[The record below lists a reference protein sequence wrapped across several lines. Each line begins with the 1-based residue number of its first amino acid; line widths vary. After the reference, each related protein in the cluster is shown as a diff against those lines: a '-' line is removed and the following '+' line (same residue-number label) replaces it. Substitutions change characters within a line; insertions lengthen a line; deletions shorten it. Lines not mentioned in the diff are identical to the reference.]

1 MQPILQIT
9 NTEVDA
15 LDQLRLTEVLNLLLR
30 AEGARARIPP
40 AEIQTSLKINDSDGG
55 IDARL
60 AAPHEVNRWLPTEPS
75 VWQFKAGN
83 VGEQDI
89 IDEVEKPG
97 VRQALEEGA
106 TYCLVLG
113 QDLNDRRYGTR
124 KRWLESA
131 LEEVRSGA
139 SCRLLCA
146 AQVAEWASEHPAS
159 HFFFGRPIANVFR
172 LDQWHMMQEV
182 HQIPFQLD
190 DLRQQLIP
198 VLRQQIAAPEGPVH
212 LHVNGLSG
220 VGKTRLALEVFD
232 EQSDSVLYSPDPP
245 ADLSFFTWM
254 AAHPNAFAVLV
265 VDECDPGTAARLAEA
280 ASMSGRRLRLLT
292 VGQLAF
298 AGSAAH
304 VYTLDPL
311 DEATMLRVVTGVA
324 TTIGPEQ
331 ARWIARV
338 SRGYVKLAT
347 ALAQEIARE
356 GRQTVAELTASYN
369 VAQIIERL
377 IPNARRRT
385 AMRGLA
391 LLTRVGWDGELAS
404 EGQSVAEFVGL
415 GWNEMRAVIDEV
427 ARNGL
432 VSKQGRYRYV
442 TPEIVALWLAAELW
456 RTRKDDLLGFLGQ
469 LSPDGQERMLRRL
482 SDLAGLDEA
491 ASVVQE
497 VLSTEG
503 PFGTIDTLDTER
515 GSNLFSILA
524 RGQPQ
529 AALGLLERLIGTAS
543 IERLLHFDQGRRNVV
558 WTLEFLAWRRETFFG
573 AARLLLRIGEAEN
586 ESYGNNASGVWKKL
600 FLTYVAGT
608 EVPALERYPLLEE
621 ALSSEAASVRLL
633 AVEALSEAL
642 TTYELGS
649 LVGEHG
655 GGNVPTERWRPRTVG
670 EDHSCRRAALQL
682 LDKALHDPD
691 TQVQAK
697 AFEVFFHSL
706 RNLIRMGLVDDAIG
720 RVEGLVIRDD
730 DDPRRREAW
739 VAVTSCL
746 KYEEGL
752 LSADHSLRLQEL
764 AARLMSDSLHDRLRR
779 FVGQWSH
786 TDWKGSDAP
795 EEERPD
801 YIAAHL
807 ADEVMSSPESLNP
820 ELPWLVSGE
829 AENVHYF
836 GYRLGHLDE
845 EHIWLSDLLNVSPTG
860 NDHRLLSNY
869 LRARADAGQSE
880 WVEDLLDRWV
890 DDRDLVML
898 VFDATWRG
906 VPSTRGAQ
914 RLISLVDTGGIEP
927 GHLRVLSYGSFTS
940 QLPSQVFCELLDRLA
955 RDTTF
960 ASAEAGLAG
969 LFEWSARPKSDLPP
983 DLRVMAW
990 RYLEMR
996 PGGASSG
1003 MYSFYWA
1010 GVARRYAIT
1019 DDPVRLVRTI
1029 LGVLSEGFV
1038 PPSDERFK
1046 LLKDAI
1052 NLRPA
1057 EVWEAIGAHLLHDAS
1072 AAFTLGWSSEE
1083 LAIFDDLPPDILLA
1097 WAREDVRKRPHLIA
1111 QLSKPREVLNDL
1123 VRGLLMEYGPDS
1135 EPANILASNF
1145 ASGVWSGSM
1154 TAREEQQMA
1163 IAETWLDDPEP
1174 SVQAWAGRII
1184 EGIKR
1189 ELPRL
1194 RIAEEERTV

>member
-1 MQPILQIT
+1 MQPILEIT
-9 NTEVDA
+9 STEVDA
-15 LDQLRLTEVLNLLLR
+15 LNQFRLTEVLNLVLR
-30 AEGARARIPP
+30 AEGSRARIPP
-40 AEIQTSLKINDSDGG
+40 SEIQTSLRINDPDGG
-55 IDARL
+55 VDARL
-60 AAPHEVNRWLPTEPS
+60 PAPHEPSRWLPAEPS
-75 VWQFKAGN
+75 VWQFKTGN
-83 VGEQDI
+83 VRQADVIEELD
-89 IDEVEKPG
+89 KPG
-97 VRQALEEGA
+97 VRQAIEEGA

-113 QDLNDRRYGTR
+113 QDLNDSRYRTR

-131 LEEVRSGA
+131 LETVHSSA
-139 SCRLLCA
+139 SCRLLRA

-159 HFFFGRPIANVFR
+159 HFFFGRPIPNVFR
-172 LDQWHMMQEV
+172 LDQWHIAQEA

-280 ASMSGRRLRLLT
+280 ASMSDRRLRLLT

-298 AGSAAH
+298 GGSAAH

-311 DEATMLRVVTGVA
+311 DDATMLRVVTGVA

-356 GRQTVAELTASYN
+356 GRQTVADLTASYN
-369 VAQIIERL
+369 VAQIVERL
-377 IPNARRRT
+377 IPNERQRI

-415 GWNEMRAVIDEV
+415 GWNEMRADIDEV
-427 ARNGL
+427 ARSGL

-456 RTRKDDLLGFLGQ
+456 RSRKDDLLGFLGQ

-482 SDLAGLDEA
+482 SDLAGEDEA
-491 ASVVQE
+491 ESVVQE
-497 VLSTEG
+497 VLGTEG
-503 PFGTIDTLDTER
+503 PFFAIDTLDTER
-515 GSNLFSILA
+515 GSNLFRILA
-524 RGQPQ
+524 KGQPQ
-529 AALGLLERLIGTAS
+529 AALGLLERLIGTATV
-543 IERLLHFDQGRRNVV
+543 ERLLHFDQGRRNVV
-558 WTLEFLAWRRETFFG
+558 WALQFLAWRRETFFR
-573 AARLLLRIGEAEN
+573 AARLLLRLAEAEN
-586 ESYGNNASGVWKKL
+586 ESYGNNASGIWKQL
-600 FLTYVAGT
+600 FLTYIAGT

-621 ALSSEAASVRLL
+621 ALSSDAASVRFL

-642 TTYELGS
+642 TTYEHGS
-649 LVGEHG
+649 LVGEYEG
-655 GGNVPTERWRPRTVG
+655 GTVPVERWRPRTVG
-670 EDHSCRRAALQL
+670 EDHSCRREALRL

-691 TQVQAK
+691 AQVQAR
-697 AFEVFFHSL
+697 AFEVFFQSL
-706 RNLIRMGLVDDAIG
+706 RNLIRMDLADDAIQ
-720 RVEGLVIRDD
+720 RLEELVIRDD

-746 KYEEGL
+746 KYEDGR
-752 LSADHSLRLQEL
+752 LSAEHKARLQEL

-807 ADEVMSSPESLNP
+807 ADEVMSSPESLSP

-836 GYRLGHLDE
+836 GYRLGHLDDE
-845 EHIWLSDLLNVSPTG
+845 QIWLSDLLNVSRTG

-890 DDRDLVML
+890 DDRNLAML

-927 GHLRVLSYGSFTS
+927 GHLRVVSYGSFTS
-940 QLPSQVFCELLDRLA
+940 HLASQVFSELLDRLA

-969 LFEWSARPKSDLPP
+969 LFEWSARPNSDLPK
-983 DLRVMAW
+983 DLLAMAW

-996 PGGASSG
+996 PDGATSG

-1010 GVARRYAIT
+1010 GVARRYAIEN
-1019 DDPVRLVRTI
+1019 DPLRLVRTI
-1029 LGVLSEGFV
+1029 LRVISEGFV
-1038 PPSDERFK
+1038 PPSDERLE
-1046 LLKDAI
+1046 LLKEAVD
-1052 NLRPA
+1052 LRPA
-1057 EVWEAIGAHLLHDAS
+1057 EVWEVIGEYLLDDES
-1072 AAFTLGWSSEE
+1072 AALGLGWSTEE
-1083 LAIFDDLPPDILLA
+1083 LGFFEDLPPEMLLA

-1111 QLSKPREVLNDL
+1111 QLSKPRAVLNPL
-1123 VRGLLMEYGPDS
+1123 VRGLLIEYGPDS
-1135 EPANILASNF
+1135 EPANTLARNF
-1145 ASGVWSGSM
+1145 ASGLWSGSM
-1154 TAREEQQMA
+1154 AAREEQQLA

-1174 SVQAWAGRII
+1174 TVQAWAARIV

-1189 ELPRL
+1189 DLPRL
-1194 RIAEEERTV
+1194 RIAEEEGTL